1 MNKRR
6 LLSLLMLLLFLFAS
20 ILPVAAISDKTVMI
34 VPVEKTVEKGLA
46 AFIERA
52 FTEAK
57 EENVDIIILE
67 INTPGGSVDAV
78 LDIKTTIMN
87 SPITSVAL
95 VKGQA
100 ISAGALIA
108 LSADH
113 IAMQPGA
120 TLGDAEMG

>member
-1 MNKRR
+1 M
-6 LLSLLMLLLFLFAS
+6 
-20 ILPVAAISDKTVMI
+20 
-34 VPVEKTVEKGLA
+34 
-46 AFIERA
+46 
-52 FTEAK
+52 
-57 EENVDIIILE
+57 
-67 INTPGGSVDAV
+67 DAV

-120 TLGDAEMG
+120 TLGDAEMRIGNER